1 MYWNSKSKRFNEPL
15 MSLLCALSNE
25 VPEHPVISPR
35 SGHIFERRLIEK
47 YLQENELIELKTS
60 QFVRPKPPSAT
71 SIPAILKTLQDEWD
85 AVMLQSFTLRQQ
97 LQTARQE
104 LSHALYQHD
113 AACRVIARLTKE
125 VTAAREALATLKP
138 QAGIITSGQTTGA
151 IAPTAMAAVPG
162 GQQVADTTG
171 DTAVA
176 DSNQLQEE
184 IGMSDTVIALLQDR
198 ASQLTA
204 ERKRRGKTVPEGLAK
219 SRSISE
225 YQQIASHVGLHSAS
239 MPGILSVDISKAS
252 PDRIVTGGND
262 KNAVVFN
269 LSSAQ
274 VVSILRG
281 HTKKVTS
288 VVYHP
293 SEELVFTGSPDTTV
307 RVWGVEQGQCASVIR
322 AHKGAITGLS
332 VHATGDYLLS
342 SSSDGQWAFSDLRRG
357 RVLVRVSAVDKSG
370 NQQWSPDTT
379 VRVWGVEQG
388 QCASVIRAHK
398 GAITGLSVHATGDYL
413 LSSSSDGQWAF
424 SDLRRGRVLVR
435 VSAVDKSGNQQSLT
449 CAQFHP
455 DGLILGTGTG
465 DGEVKIWDVKE
476 RRNVANFGHGTGA
489 YQPVTAIAFSENG
502 YYLATGGADG
512 QIKLWDLRKLKN
524 FKTLIP
530 GEDQPD
536 TYEIHDIEF
545 DQSGSYLGIA
555 GSDVRI
561 YLCKQWDQLAL
572 FNDHTAPATGCR
584 FGENANKFI
593 SVSLDRS
600 VKVFGA

>member
-1 MYWNSKSKRFNEPL
+1 

-47 YLQENELIELKTS
+47 YLQENGTDPIDQQPLAPEELIELKTS

-151 IAPTAMAAVPG
+151 TAPTAMTTVSG

-342 SSSDGQWAFSDLRRG
+342 SSSDA
-357 RVLVRVSAVDKSG
+357 
-370 NQQWSPDTT
+370 
-379 VRVWGVEQG
+379 
-388 QCASVIRAHK
+388 
-398 GAITGLSVHATGDYL
+398 
-413 LSSSSDGQWAF
+413 
-424 SDLRRGRVLVR
+424 
-435 VSAVDKSGNQQSLT
+435 LT

>member
-1 MYWNSKSKRFNEPL
+1 
-15 MSLLCALSNE
+15 MSLLCSLSNE

-35 SGHIFERRLIEK
+35 SGHVFERRLIEK
-47 YLQENELIELKTS
+47 YLAENGTDPIDQQPLAPEELIELKTS
-60 QFVRPKPPSAT
+60 PFVRPKPPSAT
-71 SIPAILKTLQDEWD
+71 SIPAILKMLQDEWD

-138 QAGIITSGQTTGA
+138 QAGIS
-151 IAPTAMAAVPG
+151 APAPSSYSTANAAAVVHPPQG
-162 GQQVADTTG
+162 TPQPM
-171 DTAVA
+171 DTAGDA
-176 DSNQLQEE
+176 ANTDSHQLQEE
-184 IGMSDTVIALLQDR
+184 IGVDENVIATLQER

-219 SRSISE
+219 SRTISE
-225 YQQIASHVGLHSAS
+225 FQQLASHVGLHSAS
-239 MPGILSVDISKAS
+239 MPGILSLDISKAS

-281 HTKKVTS
+281 HSKKVTS

-293 SEELVFTGSPDTTV
+293 ADELVFTGSPDATV

-322 AHKGAITGLS
+322 AHKGAVTGLS

-342 SSSDGQWAFSDLRRG
+342 SSADGQWAFSDLRHG
-357 RVLVRVSAVDKSG
+357 RVLVRISALDKSG
-370 NQQWSPDTT
+370 T
-379 VRVWGVEQG
+379 
-388 QCASVIRAHK
+388 
-398 GAITGLSVHATGDYL
+398 
-413 LSSSSDGQWAF
+413 
-424 SDLRRGRVLVR
+424 
-435 VSAVDKSGNQQSLT
+435 QQSLT

-476 RRNVANFGHGTGA
+476 RRNVANFGHGAGA
-489 YQPVTAIAFSENG
+489 NQPVTAIAFSENG

-512 QIKLWDLRKLKN
+512 QVKLWDLRKLKN
-524 FKTLIP
+524 FKTLVP

-536 TYEIHDIEF
+536 AYEIYDIEF

-555 GSDVRI
+555 GSDVRV

-572 FNDHTAPATGCR
+572 FNNHTAPATGCR

-593 SVSLDRS
+593 SSSLDRS
-600 VKVFGA
+600 VKVFGIY

>member
-1 MYWNSKSKRFNEPL
+1 MAFGLVAVAYILALIFTIALIFLTIFHPSAVTQLVLPEYLLHGAYTVLFIITFQLGTAIFNIPL
-15 MSLLCALSNE
+15 MAYHVYRMSLICSLSNE
-25 VPEHPVISPR
+25 VPEHPVISPK
-35 SGHIFERRLIEK
+35 SGHVFERRVIEK
-47 YLQENELIELKTS
+47 YLQENGTDPIDQQPLTVEELIEIKTS
-60 QFVRPKPPSAT
+60 PFVRPKPPSAT

-138 QAGIITSGQTTGA
+138 QAGIMAPGA
-151 IAPTAMAAVPG
+151 AAAPASTPAVPG
-162 GQQVADTTG
+162 GQQVTDTSG
-171 DTAVA
+171 DAVMIDA
-176 DSNQLQEE
+176 NQLQEE
-184 IGMSDTVIALLQDR
+184 IGVSDDVIQTLQER

-219 SRSISE
+219 SRNISE
-225 YQQIASHVGLHSAS
+225 YQQLSSLVGLHSAS

-269 LSSAQ
+269 LASSQ
-274 VVSILRG
+274 VISILRG
-281 HTKKVTS
+281 HTKKVTN

-293 SEELVFTGSPDTTV
+293 AEELVFTGSPDTTV

-322 AHKGAITGLS
+322 AHKGAVTGLS
-332 VHATGDYLLS
+332 IHATGDYLLS
-342 SSSDGQWAFSDLRRG
+342 SSADGQWAFSDLRHG

-370 NQQWSPDTT
+370 
-379 VRVWGVEQG
+379 
-388 QCASVIRAHK
+388 A
-398 GAITGLSVHATGDYL
+398 L
-413 LSSSSDGQWAF
+413 
-424 SDLRRGRVLVR
+424 
-435 VSAVDKSGNQQSLT
+435 QSLT

-476 RRNVANFGHGTGA
+476 RRNVANFGHGTTGA
-489 YQPVTAIAFSENG
+489 NQTVTALAFSENG

-512 QIKLWDLRKLKN
+512 QVKLWDLRKLKN
-524 FKTLIP
+524 FKTLVP
-530 GEDQPD
+530 GEEQPAA
-536 TYEIHDIEF
+536 YEIHDIEF

-555 GSDVRI
+555 GTDCRI

-584 FGENANKFI
+584 FGENANRFI
-593 SVSLDRS
+593 TVSLDRS
-600 VKVFGA
+600 VKVFGL

>member
-1 MYWNSKSKRFNEPL
+1 
-15 MSLLCALSNE
+15 MSLLCSLSNE

-35 SGHIFERRLIEK
+35 SGHVFERRLIEK
-47 YLQENELIELKTS
+47 YLAENGTDPIDQQPLAPEELIELKTS
-60 QFVRPKPPSAT
+60 AFVRPKPPSAT

-138 QAGIITSGQTTGA
+138 QTGITA
-151 IAPTAMAAVPG
+151 PAPTSYAVANAASVGHPSQG
-162 GQQVADTTG
+162 TPQPMDTTG
-171 DTAVA
+171 DTASVEPH
-176 DSNQLQEE
+176 QLQEE
-184 IGMSDTVIALLQDR
+184 IGVDENVIATLQER

-219 SRSISE
+219 SRTISE
-225 YQQIASHVGLHSAS
+225 FQQLASHVGLHSAS
-239 MPGILSVDISKAS
+239 MPGILSLDISKAS

-269 LSSAQ
+269 LASAQ

-293 SEELVFTGSPDTTV
+293 TDELVFTGSPDSTV

-322 AHKGAITGLS
+322 AHKGPVTGLS

-342 SSSDGQWAFSDLRRG
+342 SSADGQWAFSDLRHG
-357 RVLVRVSAVDKSG
+357 RVLVRISALDKSG
-370 NQQWSPDTT
+370 T
-379 VRVWGVEQG
+379 
-388 QCASVIRAHK
+388 
-398 GAITGLSVHATGDYL
+398 
-413 LSSSSDGQWAF
+413 
-424 SDLRRGRVLVR
+424 
-435 VSAVDKSGNQQSLT
+435 QQSLT

-476 RRNVANFGHGTGA
+476 RRNVANFGHGAGA
-489 YQPVTAIAFSENG
+489 NQPVTAVAFSENG

-512 QIKLWDLRKLKN
+512 QVKLWDLRKLKN
-524 FKTLIP
+524 FKTLVP

-536 TYEIHDIEF
+536 AYEIYDIEF

-572 FNDHTAPATGCR
+572 FNNHTAPATGCR

-593 SVSLDRS
+593 SSSLDRS
-600 VKVFGA
+600 VKVFGIY

>member
-1 MYWNSKSKRFNEPL
+1 MSTIISSAYCLYHNIFSINTKTYCLVLLFYQCGEILFVIFFR

-47 YLQENELIELKTS
+47 YLQENGTDPIDQQPLAPEELIELKTS

-151 IAPTAMAAVPG
+151 TAPTAMAAASG

-171 DTAVA
+171 DTAVT

-184 IGMSDTVIALLQDR
+184 IGMSDTVITLLQDR

-204 ERKRRGKTVPEGLAK
+204 ERKKRGKTVPEGLAK

-370 NQQWSPDTT
+370 NQQ
-379 VRVWGVEQG
+379 
-388 QCASVIRAHK
+388 
-398 GAITGLSVHATGDYL
+398 
-413 LSSSSDGQWAF
+413 
-424 SDLRRGRVLVR
+424 
-435 VSAVDKSGNQQSLT
+435 SLT

-476 RRNVANFGHGTGA
+476 RRNVANFGHGSGA